1 MFIILSLWWV
11 VQEES
16 KRKNW
21 GGGGGGGRKRKKRSS
36 KLALHNARVTH
47 GASLGLSKG
56 GTGPGLMA
64 KTGCPSPSYEYGGTV
79 ISIVIGRLLH
89 TQGMRVGLGLSGGG
103 AGPGLEVKTGCSR
116 PYL

>member
-1 MFIILSLWWV
+1 MNFLLPDGDQRQNVCLSFCHFGGLCR
-11 VQEES
+11 
-16 KRKNW
+16 RKVKERT
-21 GGGGGGGRKRKKRSS
+21 GGGGGGRKRKKRSS

-89 TQGMRVGLGLSGGG
+89 TQICG
-103 AGPGLEVKTGCSR
+103 
-116 PYL
+116 